1 MAPTLFQIDFS
12 NVFSLDFLVVI
23 FAFLFVDVF
32 DTLGT
37 LIGVA
42 SKADMLDE
50 EGKLPRIKAPCW
62 LTLSQPAP
70 VLCWVLPPP
79 PPMLKVLPALPRAA
93 APV

>member
-1 MAPTLFQIDFS
+1 MFS
-12 NVFSLDFLVVI
+12 
-23 FAFLFVDVF
+23 FLFVDLF

-50 EGKLPRIKAPCW
+50 DGKLPRIKGA
-62 LTLSQPAP
+62 LMADSIAPAP

-79 PPMLKVLPALPRAA
+79 PPSWRALPA
-93 APV
+93 